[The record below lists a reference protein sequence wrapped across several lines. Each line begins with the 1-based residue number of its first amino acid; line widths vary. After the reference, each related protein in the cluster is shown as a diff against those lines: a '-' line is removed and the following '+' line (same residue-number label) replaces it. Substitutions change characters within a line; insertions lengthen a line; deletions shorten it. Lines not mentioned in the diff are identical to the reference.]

1 MKERNI
7 NFNTDHRTERG
18 FTLMELMVII
28 VILSV
33 VALLVFPK
41 LSNNGNADLRSSA
54 RSLAAALRYLEDKA
68 VSTKTAYRMWIDLDD
83 STIRVSRILSDGDEQ
98 PDDDVFFSGKLL
110 ADDISISDI
119 ITSRLGKVSV
129 GDVQLDFTPMG
140 LRELATIHLRSKK
153 DRYYTVRAYPRNNR
167 VKVFENYSGGT
178 I

>member
-1 MKERNI
+1 MKERN
-7 NFNTDHRTERG
+7 TSLKAYHHSDSG

-41 LSNNGNADLRSSA
+41 MSNNGNADLRSSA
-54 RSLAAALRYLEDKA
+54 RSVAASLRYLEDKA
-68 VSTKTAYRMWIDLDD
+68 VTTKTTYRMSIDMDD
-83 STIRVSRILSDGDEQ
+83 SSIHVTRILPDGVEQ

-110 ADDISISDI
+110 ADDITVSDV

-129 GDVQLDFTPMG
+129 GDVQLAFTPMG
-140 LRELATIHLRSKK
+140 LRELATIHLRSKN
-153 DRYYTVRAYPRNNR
+153 DRFYTVRAYPRNNR

-178 I
+178 M